1 MSNYFLLWK
10 CLSVF
15 TLCNALL
22 IILNGLFV
30 IRPRDTYESKEIGLS
45 IVKKIIEE
53 KGFKIELDSSPS
65 EGCNFRFTWP
75 KRMI

>member
-53 KGFKIELDSSPS
+53 KGFKIELDSSPG
-65 EGCNFRFTWP
+65 EGCTFRFTWP